1 MCILHVLCWLAVG
14 TERWWIC
21 WYRRAFCSASHII
34 LCADSAIRQ
43 YRATARGRVLCLY
56 LQCHTHKHKLTW
68 IRFILMAARV
78 FAIDPNIQVVRR
90 IALTIKKKASTTV
103 AWSQF
108 WLTDFWPPKRQVHL
122 RPTAIC
128 NIVHFDVVFA
138 VFAYVYGTRAIGNS
152 EFKSDAVASLL
163 VKYRLVLWCRW
174 ATMSA

>member
-43 YRATARGRVLCLY
+43 CRATARGRVLCLY

-90 IALTIKKKASTTV
+90 IALTIKKKGIDHRCLESILADRLLAAEAAS
-103 AWSQF
+103 ASAS
-108 WLTDFWPPKRQVHL
+108 DCHL
-122 RPTAIC
+122 QYCA
-128 NIVHFDVVFA
+128 F
-138 VFAYVYGTRAIGNS
+138 
-152 EFKSDAVASLL
+152 
-163 VKYRLVLWCRW
+163 WCRFRSIRIRVW
-174 ATMSA
+174 DESHREFGI